1 MFMHSDDRRISR
13 IYLRC
18 GTNKLITF
26 FDDFRAEMIKSPPPS
41 EPVIASDSDRKHP
54 VYRLFFEFLRMSPSY
69 ELARMETFNEL
80 DDNSLNK
87 LPIDFEIVRKT
98 YKSVG
103 NLRDITFNKWW
114 ETRGQKLFEGD
125 QLPKPHFVNVDFCST
140 KNKTINSSSSQ
151 KLNPS
156 DLLIC
161 IPTELKYSD
170 ALKHVTELLASK
182 KDLFKQSKSIDDSSS
197 VIKIISDRI
206 HEEKLMKGLYLV
218 QLKADYPN
226 VELWQLGTESR
237 ISDDYAAELRP
248 AKNLKSS
255 EDLVSYEKNI
265 MKKLT
270 NRALKNHEAIIE
282 NAARGIFPSDK
293 PLKDKFDYEIVRKLM
308 DFYER

>member
-1 MFMHSDDRRISR
+1 MHSDGRRISR
-13 IYLRC
+13 IDLRC

-26 FDDFRAEMIKSPPPS
+26 FDDFRAEMIKSLPPS
-41 EPVIASDSDRKHP
+41 EPANASDSDRKHP